1 MCSQEKKQRM
11 ALTQITI
18 WQRPSGPKDAFM
30 SLTALTPR
38 DKPASQASSTMTA
51 IKDYIIQARLQP
63 GDPLPTESK
72 MCESLGVSRSSVREA
87 VRTLVALDIVEVRH
101 GHGMFVGAA
110 SMHPMVESLV
120 FRGMLNP
127 GDDFRSLLE
136 VVEVRESLDLAFA
149 QHVVDAWRGRRSRE
163 LHEAVDAMERLAAD
177 GKLFPEQDRFFHSK
191 LLEPVENQMF
201 RQLTE
206 AFWDVHTLTAPRIGA
221 QRPVDIEDTAIAHRA
236 MLAAAEQGDAD
247 SYREAVHAH
256 YAPLIR
262 NLQGAQQQAD
272 AKKIDA

>member
-1 MCSQEKKQRM
+1 MQ
-11 ALTQITI
+11 
-18 WQRPSGPKDAFM
+18 
-30 SLTALTPR
+30 LTALTPK
-38 DKPASQASSTMTA
+38 DKPASQAVSTMTS
-51 IKDYIIQARLQP
+51 IKDYIIQSKLQP
-63 GDPLPTESK
+63 GDSLPTESK

-87 VRTLVALDIVEVRH
+87 VRTLVALEIVEVRH
-101 GHGMFVGAA
+101 GHGMFVGKV

-149 QHVVDAWRGRRSRE
+149 DHVVDSWRGRRSSE
-163 LHEAVDAMERLAAD
+163 LHAAVDDMERLAKD
-177 GKLFPEQDRFFHSK
+177 GKSFPEQDRFFHST

-206 AFWDVHTLTAPRIGA
+206 AFWDVHTLTAPRIGV
-221 QRPVDIEDTAIAHRA
+221 QRPVDIQDTAKAHRD
-236 MLAAAEQGDAD
+236 MLVAAEDGDAD
-247 SYREAVHAH
+247 AYRDAVHAH

-262 NLQGAQQQAD
+262 NLQGA
-272 AKKIDA
+272 AKNAVE